1 MKNLTRLTW
10 PSLLL
15 GLTLGT
21 AAHALGGA
29 SAPPPA
35 HAASPCGLPAQSTP
49 AGAAGARP
57 TPSDLCF
64 AQQAASGDLFE
75 IQSSQLALTR
85 AASPDVRAYAQQLI
99 ADHTAASQRLK
110 ALASGLQ
117 VPLPTA
123 PQRPHAALLTQLG
136 TLQGAAFDQAYM
148 AAQLTAHEQAVNLHG
163 LQSGR
168 APAAAARARRADPAP
183 PENAPGARPHP
194 AGDSHAVSR
203 ASTAPGLQARIGRP
217 SLVNR
222 TAEGRQ
228 AKRKQASRGTP

>member
-29 SAPPPA
+29 GGPPTAPA
-35 HAASPCGLPAQSTP
+35 TFPCGLPAQSMP

-57 TPSDLCF
+57 TTSDVCF

-123 PQRPHAALLTQLG
+123 PQGPHAVLLAQLG
-136 TLQGAAFDQAYM
+136 TLQGAAFHRAYM
-148 AAQLTAHEQAVNLHG
+148 AAQLTAHEQAVNLFTAY
-163 LQSGR
+163 SR
-168 APAAAARARRADPAP
+168 AGHQPQLRAHAVQTLPHLRMHLERAR
-183 PENAPGARPHP
+183 
-194 AGDSHAVSR
+194 
-203 ASTAPGLQARIGRP
+203 TLQGM
-217 SLVNR
+217 V
-222 TAEGRQ
+222 TQ
-228 AKRKQASRGTP
+228 

>member
-29 SAPPPA
+29 GAPSPA
-35 HAASPCGLPAQSTP
+35 PAAPPCGLPAQSTP
-49 AGAAGARP
+49 TGAAGARP
-57 TPSDLCF
+57 TPSDECF

-110 ALASGLQ
+110 ALASRLQ
-117 VPLPTA
+117 VPLPAA
-123 PQRPHAALLTQLG
+123 PQGPHAALLG

-148 AAQLTAHEQAVNLHG
+148 AAQLTAHEQAVNLFT
-163 LQSGR
+163 
-168 APAAAARARRADPAP
+168 AY
-183 PENAPGARPHP
+183 
-194 AGDSHAVSR
+194 SR
-203 ASTAPGLQARIGRP
+203 AGHQPQLRAHPT
-217 SLVNR
+217 
-222 TAEGRQ
+222 
-228 AKRKQASRGTP
+228 